1 METFGERLKSE
12 REDRGL
18 SIQAVAEILG
28 VDHDR
33 LHALERNDF
42 ESLPDEATMM
52 ACLHAYAECLEVDAE
67 LMIEDY
73 VQEREKCL
81 GRLADAMTDQAVETP
96 PTAIPAAVV
105 RKPRFPR
112 VFAVVVIA
120 TVTIVGAWWIFF
132 SGDGSAPKPEESVI
146 TAPVE
151 TQSAPSVRQAEVAP
165 TPPKP
170 PVEQPT
176 PAISKPSGLSIP
188 DCDVGTAVKNRQLV
202 GRGDRF
208 TEGTRVW
215 FWTQVQGG
223 NAGEEMDHVWLREG
237 VEMVRISLTGGG
249 PRWRTHSAKMLRAG
263 SAGNWAVEA
272 RDASGQVLA
281 RREFVCVP

>member
-33 LHALERNDF
+33 LQALERNEF
-42 ESLPDEATMM
+42 ETLPDEATMM
-52 ACLHAYAECLEVDAE
+52 VCLRAYAECLDVDAD

-73 VQEREKCL
+73 AQEREKCL
-81 GRLADAMTDQAVETP
+81 GRLANAMTDQAVETA
-96 PTAIPAAVV
+96 PTAIPAAVD
-105 RKPRFPR
+105 RRPRFPR
-112 VFAVVVIA
+112 FLAVVVLA
-120 TVTIVGAWWIFF
+120 TVTIVGAWWMFF
-132 SGDGSAPKPEESVI
+132 SGDGTTPRPEESVT

-151 TQSAPSVRQAEVAP
+151 TQSTPSEHQAEVTP

-170 PVEQPT
+170 PAEQPT
-176 PAISKPSGLSIP
+176 PTTSKPSGLSIL

-208 TEGTRVW
+208 TEGTKVW

-223 NAGEEMDHVWLREG
+223 NAGDEIDHVWLREG
-237 VEMVRISLTGGG
+237 VEAVRISLRVGGS
-249 PRWRTHSAKMLRAG
+249 RWRTQSAKMLRAG
-263 SAGNWAVEA
+263 SAGDWAVEA
-272 RDASGQVLA
+272 RDATGHVLA
-281 RREFVCVP
+281 RREFVCVR